1 MISNLVNYLFKLET
15 SDSYVTNFIDELIH
29 EENTKDDK
37 ALFEKIV
44 DVLKSNYD
52 FSTEIVTKSL
62 INIIIDGAEEIK
74 IKKYISDNF
83 FEDLGSDSKK
93 DFVTKLKSTNNDT
106 LDNLGEPYTQY
117 YAYILSAD
125 ESVKKLKEYVD
136 KYLVDIEDVKEEIK
150 LINETITVLQ
160 TAIEQNKND
169 IQTVRL
175 ELINLINENYNL
187 LKEYV
192 DYNVEVL
199 DDKITNI
206 QIGAI
211 NVYNPTN
218 GLLQPLQEV
227 INSLYEISNK
237 DGLSAS
243 EFDALDLTATAFDNY
258 QITAYDFD
266 SQGKTILA

>member
-1 MISNLVNYLFKLET
+1 MKEEFKKVLYINMQSLTNFPYIEEDFDALTDYGLISLAIGRINDLAKNNNLQNETITEMYNNLVL
-15 SDSYVTNFIDELIH
+15 
-29 EENTKDDK
+29 
-37 ALFEKIV
+37 
-44 DVLKSNYD
+44 
-52 FSTEIVTKSL
+52 
-62 INIIIDGAEEIK
+62 
-74 IKKYISDNF
+74 
-83 FEDLGSDSKK
+83 
-93 DFVTKLKSTNNDT
+93 
-106 LDNLGEPYTQY
+106 
-117 YAYILSAD
+117 
-125 ESVKKLKEYVD
+125 LKEYVD

-243 EFDALDLTATAFDNY
+243 EFDALDLTATLFDNY
-258 QITAYDFD
+258 QITAYEFD

>member
-1 MISNLVNYLFKLET
+1 MKEEFKKVLFINMQSLTNFPYIEEDFDALTDYGLISIAIGRINDLAKNNNLQNETITEMYNNLVL
-15 SDSYVTNFIDELIH
+15 
-29 EENTKDDK
+29 
-37 ALFEKIV
+37 
-44 DVLKSNYD
+44 
-52 FSTEIVTKSL
+52 
-62 INIIIDGAEEIK
+62 
-74 IKKYISDNF
+74 
-83 FEDLGSDSKK
+83 
-93 DFVTKLKSTNNDT
+93 
-106 LDNLGEPYTQY
+106 
-117 YAYILSAD
+117 
-125 ESVKKLKEYVD
+125 LKEYVD

-187 LKEYV
+187 LKDYV
-192 DYNVEVL
+192 DYNVSVL

-243 EFDALDLTATAFDNY
+243 EFDALDLTATEFEAYD
-258 QITAYDFD
+258 ITAYEFD

>member
-1 MISNLVNYLFKLET
+1 MKEEFKKVLYINMQSLTNFPYIEEDFDALTDYGLISIAIGRINDLAKNNNLQNETITEMYNNLVL
-15 SDSYVTNFIDELIH
+15 
-29 EENTKDDK
+29 
-37 ALFEKIV
+37 
-44 DVLKSNYD
+44 
-52 FSTEIVTKSL
+52 
-62 INIIIDGAEEIK
+62 
-74 IKKYISDNF
+74 
-83 FEDLGSDSKK
+83 
-93 DFVTKLKSTNNDT
+93 
-106 LDNLGEPYTQY
+106 
-117 YAYILSAD
+117 
-125 ESVKKLKEYVD
+125 LKEYVD

-243 EFDALDLTATAFDNY
+243 EFDALDLTATEFDAY
-258 QITAYDFD
+258 DITAYDFD
-266 SQGKTILA
+266 SRGKTILV

>member
-1 MISNLVNYLFKLET
+1 MKEEFKKVLYIHMQSLTNFPYIEEDFDALTDYGLISIAIGRINDLAKNNNLQNETITEMYNNLVL
-15 SDSYVTNFIDELIH
+15 
-29 EENTKDDK
+29 
-37 ALFEKIV
+37 
-44 DVLKSNYD
+44 
-52 FSTEIVTKSL
+52 
-62 INIIIDGAEEIK
+62 
-74 IKKYISDNF
+74 
-83 FEDLGSDSKK
+83 
-93 DFVTKLKSTNNDT
+93 
-106 LDNLGEPYTQY
+106 
-117 YAYILSAD
+117 
-125 ESVKKLKEYVD
+125 LKEYVD

-237 DGLSAS
+237 DGLSAT
-243 EFDALDLTATAFDNY
+243 EFDALDLTATEFDNY
-258 QITAYDFD
+258 EITAYDFD
-266 SQGKTILA
+266 SQGKTILV

>member
-1 MISNLVNYLFKLET
+1 MKEEFKKVLYINMQSLTNFPYIEEDFDALTDYGLISIAIGRINDLAKNNNLQNETITEMYNNLVL
-15 SDSYVTNFIDELIH
+15 
-29 EENTKDDK
+29 
-37 ALFEKIV
+37 
-44 DVLKSNYD
+44 
-52 FSTEIVTKSL
+52 
-62 INIIIDGAEEIK
+62 
-74 IKKYISDNF
+74 
-83 FEDLGSDSKK
+83 
-93 DFVTKLKSTNNDT
+93 
-106 LDNLGEPYTQY
+106 
-117 YAYILSAD
+117 
-125 ESVKKLKEYVD
+125 LKEYVD

-243 EFDALDLTATAFDNY
+243 EFDALDLTATEFDNY

-266 SQGKTILA
+266 SRGKTILV